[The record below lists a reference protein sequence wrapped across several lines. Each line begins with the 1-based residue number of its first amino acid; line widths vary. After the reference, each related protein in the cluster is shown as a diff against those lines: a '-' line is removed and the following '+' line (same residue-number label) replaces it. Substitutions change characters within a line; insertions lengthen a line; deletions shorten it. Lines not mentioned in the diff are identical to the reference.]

1 MRNIGKEV
9 LKQVDEQ
16 GRIVIPKKWRD
27 KHLKNRSVVLL
38 QVTDDEIVVKSHEPA
53 DITKYFNSLEIDIES
68 DYDNWNDVKRELYKK
83 RSS

>member
-1 MRNIGKEV
+1 MRNIGKEI

-27 KHLKNRSVVLL
+27 KHLKNSSVVLL

-53 DITKYFNSLEIDIES
+53 DITKYFNSFEIDIES

-83 RSS
+83 RPS